1 MERHKVIVSE
11 LIGSYA
17 ITLEDGETIYSVIHP
32 LLQSGNTIELD
43 FQDVEIFAS
52 PFFNAAI
59 GRLLA
64 GFTADYLRAHLYPV
78 NLLPVGEATLRRV
91 IENAK
96 EYYGSEAVQSAVEH
110 LLDEQAALT

>member
-1 MERHKVIVSE
+1 MECHKVVVSK

-17 ITLEDGETIYSVIHP
+17 ITLEDGETIYSVIYP
-32 LLQSGNTIELD
+32 LLQSGNTVELD

-64 GFTADYLRAHLYPV
+64 EFTPDHLRTHLNPT
-78 NLLPVGEATLRRV
+78 NLLPAGAGTLRRV

-96 EYYGSEAVQSAVEH
+96 EYYGSEAVQAAVDRV
-110 LLDEQAALT
+110 LDEQAALV